1 MDILK
6 YSNVI
11 LVGFLVWLTLA
22 PRIGNPRYGE
32 LFLAY
37 MATLM
42 LCLIGTS
49 EILMVKPVAFFF
61 TIGGVLAFVYVV
73 ARSTIRISIKK

>member
-1 MDILK
+1 MDILN

-22 PRIGNPRYGE
+22 PRVGNPRYGE

-37 MATLM
+37 MVTLM

-61 TIGGVLAFVYVV
+61 TVGGVLAFVYVV
-73 ARSTIRISIKK
+73 ARSTIRISIRK

>member
-11 LVGFLVWLTLA
+11 LLGFLVWLTLA
-22 PRIGNPRYGE
+22 PRVGNPRYGE

-42 LCLIGTS
+42 FCLIGTS
-49 EILMVKPVAFFF
+49 EILMIKPVAFFF